1 MHAYKNVHVASEHH
15 IDDPLTRKRD
25 KGCVQIVDR
34 TRVDGALLTTSDALD
49 FFDNSHEVSAYDA
62 EFGRSIIARKGT
74 QVTNTH
80 NSATRALIKSYRVLS
95 RAL

>member
-1 MHAYKNVHVASEHH
+1 MRTRTSMSLASTT
-15 IDDPLTRKRD
+15 LTTRSLESG